1 MILFAICLCFAGA
14 LLSIVARF
22 SGLVAI
28 VSLVVL
34 AILIGPLLGWLG
46 IGTSASLPWAIVVA
60 VVALQIGYGLGV
72 VVRARLLSFR
82 EGGSTATSVSPNRQG
97 RAQAD
102 P

>member
-1 MILFAICLCFAGA
+1 MILFAICLCCAGA
-14 LLSIVARF
+14 LLSIIARF

-34 AILIGPLLGWLG
+34 AILIGTLLGWLG

-60 VVALQIGYGLGV
+60 VIALQVGYGLGV
-72 VVRARLLSFR
+72 VVRARLRGFR
-82 EGGSTATSVSPNRQG
+82 ESDDTATSVSPNRQG
-97 RAQAD
+97 RARAD